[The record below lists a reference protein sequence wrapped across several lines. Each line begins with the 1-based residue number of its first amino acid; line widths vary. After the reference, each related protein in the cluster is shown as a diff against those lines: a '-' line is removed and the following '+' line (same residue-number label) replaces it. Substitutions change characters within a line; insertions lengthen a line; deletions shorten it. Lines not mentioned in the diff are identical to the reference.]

1 MTNSNIQVK
10 TAALPVRIVAS
21 LFSKEG
27 HARYGRR
34 AYQIKKLLTSLC
46 TVLVLLAPLVA
57 RAQTATVLDPQG
69 DAYFSEGHEAP
80 AFLDILAASFTIS
93 DTLTFTVDV
102 AGSLD
107 ALPNPPGSGGV
118 FAWHFPLNTNPST
131 DPPGFPLPPGQT
143 APAEFGVDALWDG
156 TAFSGV
162 LFDRRPALTG
172 GSALLYSIPVSVSG
186 SRITLTVPADLAA
199 QVKAAVVLPGA
210 TWNCFT
216 LWNNTFLLGQG
227 TDAIHGG
234 AGVGADTIGRHPW
247 PQ

>member
-1 MTNSNIQVK
+1 MKRLFTGLCALFVSL
-10 TAALPVRIVAS
+10 AAL
-21 LFSKEG
+21 
-27 HARYGRR
+27 
-34 AYQIKKLLTSLC
+34 T
-46 TVLVLLAPLVA
+46 A
-57 RAQTATVLDPQG
+57 RAQTATVIDPQG

-118 FAWHFPLNTNPST
+118 FGWHFPLNTDNST
-131 DPPGFPLPPGQT
+131 YPQGFPLPPGQT
-143 APAEFGVDALWDG
+143 AGAEFFADALWDG

-162 LFDRRPALTG
+162 FVDRRPALTG
-172 GSALLYSIPVSVSG
+172 GPALQYSIPVSVSG

-210 TWNCFT
+210 TWNCLT
-216 LWNNTFLLGQG
+216 LWNNTFLLDHG
-227 TDAIHGG
+227 TDAIHGP
-234 AGVGADTIGRHPW
+234 AGVGADTIGRKPW